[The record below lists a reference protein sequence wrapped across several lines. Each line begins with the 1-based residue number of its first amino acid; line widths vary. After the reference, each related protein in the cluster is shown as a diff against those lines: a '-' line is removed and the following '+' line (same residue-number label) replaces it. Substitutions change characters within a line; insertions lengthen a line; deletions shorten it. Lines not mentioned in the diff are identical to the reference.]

1 MLTHQGDVA
10 TARESACKKAF
21 WRVVPVLFLSYV
33 FCSMDRYNIAFA
45 QLQLREARHMSD
57 SVYGLGASLF
67 FVTYVLFAVPANLLL
82 KRWGARRLFFLIV
95 LGWGLCSTSML
106 FIRTPAEF
114 YLGRLAL
121 GAFEAG
127 FYPGVIYYL
136 ATWFP
141 QDRRSKAFAVFT
153 SGVTVA
159 GVIVG
164 PLSGW
169 IMTKFDS
176 AAGLAGWQWVF
187 LLEGVPSCVM
197 SLVCLVLLRRGPADA
212 SWLSE
217 QERHA
222 LCDTLERERSEAHVT
237 QGGRAIVS
245 LLRDSRIYLFALV
258 YFCAVSGIYA
268 LGFWVPAI
276 IRSYG
281 VVTPLAIGLYSVI
294 PWGLAAIGTILISR
308 HSDRVQERRWHFSV
322 VIFAGA
328 AALALS
334 TIPHL
339 NFPTAMLLL
348 SIGAISVT
356 SSSPLFWAMPT
367 ALLSPQSAAGGVA
380 LINCLAVTSGIVM
393 PFAVGLLKEM
403 TGSFSPGLWLLAGT
417 LCSGALILL
426 AIVPGPE
433 SKRTQDYLMQSVGHP
448 PSVTQAAEEG

>member
-1 MLTHQGDVA
+1 MLTHQGDLA

-67 FVTYVLFAVPANLLL
+67 FVTYVLFAVPVNLLL
-82 KRWGARRLFFLIV
+82 KRWGARRLFFLIM

-197 SLVCLVLLRRGPADA
+197 SLACLVLLRRGPADA
-212 SWLSE
+212 PWLSE
-217 QERHA
+217 EERHA
-222 LCDTLERERSEAHVT
+222 LCNTLERERSKNTLRRVT
-237 QGGRAIVS
+237 VQSFRYCATPESICLRSFISVQSQEYMRSASGCRRSSKATAS
-245 LLRDSRIYLFALV
+245 LLRSR
-258 YFCAVSGIYA
+258 
-268 LGFWVPAI
+268 
-276 IRSYG
+276 
-281 VVTPLAIGLYSVI
+281 LAFI
-294 PWGLAAIGTILISR
+294 PSFR
-308 HSDRVQERRWHFSV
+308 
-322 VIFAGA
+322 
-328 AALALS
+328 
-334 TIPHL
+334 
-339 NFPTAMLLL
+339 
-348 SIGAISVT
+348 
-356 SSSPLFWAMPT
+356 
-367 ALLSPQSAAGGVA
+367 GG
-380 LINCLAVTSGIVM
+380 
-393 PFAVGLLKEM
+393 
-403 TGSFSPGLWLLAGT
+403 WQ
-417 LCSGALILL
+417 
-426 AIVPGPE
+426 
-433 SKRTQDYLMQSVGHP
+433 R
-448 PSVTQAAEEG
+448 